1 MSESYNWRL
10 LVVDDD
16 DDICANIKEFL
27 ESEHINNIGLSV
39 ETITDFSQALQV
51 LEAQRIDLII
61 LDVRMGD
68 YTIIQDEEVGRV
80 TLESIKAR
88 RFVPVI
94 FYTGLPNLVEHFRS
108 DLIQIVTKGSD
119 GLESLLQAVKEIFQ
133 SRLPTINRAL
143 IRHIEEV
150 QRRYMWD
157 FVAQNWPELG
167 EINDQS
173 ELAHLL
179 ARRLAISLSVD
190 EIQALETELS
200 GMLNHSK
207 TETDVVHPITYYII
221 PPLSKFPQPGDLY
234 LKIIKNISSYWVVL
248 NPACD
253 FVVHKDKCK
262 VEHILL
268 AATNKLSQSPEFTSW
283 FNDQKRENRS
293 KLEKLIRDNREGGQP
308 DRYFFLPGVLN
319 IPDLIID
326 LQRIESINYDDF
338 KSQEWDRV
346 ASLDS
351 PHAEAFQSKFSR
363 YFGRI
368 GKPDL
373 NSEIIFS
380 RFVETSPN
388 TEDGLTDS

>member
-1 MSESYNWRL
+1 MSEVSSWRL

-16 DDICANIKEFL
+16 EEIYINI
-27 ESEHINNIGLSV
+27 SV
-39 ETITDFSQALQV
+39 EIITDFDQALQV
-51 LEAQRIDLII
+51 LEKQRIDLVI
-61 LDVRMGD
+61 LDVRMGN
-68 YTIIQDEEVGRV
+68 YEEIQEEEVGRI
-80 TLESIKAR
+80 TLASIQER

-94 FYTGLPNLVEHFRS
+94 FNTGLPNLVEH
-108 DLIQIVTKGSD
+108 LISHLIRVVTKGSLD
-119 GLESLLQAVKEIFQ
+119 DLLEAVQSIFK

-143 IRHIEEV
+143 IRHVEEV

-157 FVAQNWPELG
+157 FVAQHWSELG
-167 EINDQS
+167 EISDQS

-190 EIQALETELS
+190 EIQSLETELGGIIKS
-200 GMLNHSK
+200 SNNEIDL
-207 TETDVVHPITYYII
+207 VHPITYYVI

-234 LKIIKNISSYWVVL
+234 LRRNGDASSYWVIL
-248 NPACD
+248 NPSCD
-253 FVVHKDKCK
+253 FVVRKSGKCK
-262 VEHILL
+262 VEYVLL
-268 AATNKLSQSPEFTSW
+268 ARTTELKQSPEFQDWCGNPT
-283 FNDQKRENRS
+283 KGKS
-293 KLEKLIRDNREGGQP
+293 KLEKLIKDNREGQA
-308 DRYFFLPGVLN
+308 DRYFFLPGVLD

-326 LQRIESINYDDF
+326 FQLIESVNYEEL
-338 KSQEWDRV
+338 KEHMWDRV

-351 PHAEAFQSKFSR
+351 PHTEALQSKFSR

>member
-16 DDICANIKEFL
+16 DDICATIKEFL
-27 ESEHINNIGLSV
+27 ESENINNIGLSV
-39 ETITDFSQALQV
+39 ETITDFNQALQI

-68 YTIIQDEEVGRV
+68 YSITQDEEVGRV

-108 DLIQIVTKGSD
+108 DLIHIVTKGSD
-119 GLESLLQAVKEIFQ
+119 GLESLLRSVQEVFQ
-133 SRLPTINRAL
+133 SRLPIINRAL

-157 FVAQNWPELG
+157 FVAQHWSELG

-190 EIQALETELS
+190 EIQVLETEL
-200 GMLNHSK
+200 GGIINPSK
-207 TETDVVHPITYYII
+207 TEMDVVHPITYYVI

-234 LKIIKNISSYWVVL
+234 LRRNGDASNYWVIL
-248 NPACD
+248 NPSCD
-253 FVVHKDKCK
+253 FVVRKSGKCK
-262 VEHILL
+262 VEYVLL
-268 AATNKLSQSPEFTSW
+268 AGTTELRKAPEFQDW
-283 FNDQKRENRS
+283 CGNPGKGRS
-293 KLEKLIRDNREGGQP
+293 KLEKLIRDNREGQA
-308 DRYFFLPGVLN
+308 DRYFFLPGALS

-326 LQRIESINYDDF
+326 FQLIKSINYVDL
-338 KSQEWDRV
+338 KEHTWERV

-351 PHAEAFQSKFSR
+351 PHAEALQSKFSR

-373 NSEIIFS
+373 NAEIIFS
-380 RFVETSPN
+380 RFLETSP
-388 TEDGLTDS
+388 TPEDDLTNS

>member
-1 MSESYNWRL
+1 MSEFHKWRL

-16 DDICANIKEFL
+16 DDICDAIKEFL
-27 ESEHINNIGLSV
+27 ESENINDIGLSV
-39 ETITDFSQALQV
+39 ETITDFNQALQI
-51 LEAQRIDLII
+51 LEVQRIDLII

-68 YTIIQDEEVGRV
+68 YTTTQEEEVGRV

-94 FYTGLPNLVEHFRS
+94 FYTGLPHLVEHCRS
-108 DLIQIVTKGSD
+108 DLIHIVTKGSE
-119 GLESLLQAVKEIFQ
+119 GLESLLRSVQEVFQ
-133 SRLPTINRAL
+133 SRLPIINRAL

-157 FVAQNWPELG
+157 FVAQHWSDLG
-167 EINDQS
+167 EINDKS

-190 EIQALETELS
+190 EIQVLETEL
-200 GMLNHSK
+200 GGIINPSK
-207 TETDVVHPITYYII
+207 AEMDVVHPITYYII

-234 LKIIKNISSYWVVL
+234 LRRNGDASSYWVIL
-248 NPACD
+248 NPSCD
-253 FVVHKDKCK
+253 FVVRKNGKCK
-262 VEHILL
+262 VEYVLL
-268 AATNKLSQSPEFTSW
+268 ARTSELKLSPEFQDW
-283 FNDQKRENRS
+283 FGDPEKGKP
-293 KLEKLIRDNREGGQP
+293 KLAKLIKDNREGQA
-308 DRYFFLPGVLN
+308 DRYFFLPGVLS

-326 LQRIESINYDDF
+326 FQLIESVNYEEL
-338 KSQEWDRV
+338 KESIWERV

-351 PHAEAFQSKFSR
+351 PHTEALQSKFSR

-373 NSEIIFS
+373 NAEIILS
-380 RFVETSPN
+380 RFVETPTSL
-388 TEDGLTDS
+388 D

>member
-1 MSESYNWRL
+1 MSEVSNWRL

-16 DDICANIKEFL
+16 EEVCKNIQEFL
-27 ESEHINNIGLSV
+27 EYETIDNINISV
-39 ETITDFSQALQV
+39 EIVTDFNQALQV
-51 LEAQRIDLII
+51 LENQRIDLVI
-61 LDVRMGD
+61 LDVRMGN
-68 YTIIQDEEVGRV
+68 YEEIQEEEVGRI
-80 TLESIKAR
+80 TLASIQER

-94 FYTGLPNLVEHFRS
+94 FNTGLPNLVEHLRS
-108 DLIQIVTKGSD
+108 NLIRIVTKGSLD
-119 GLESLLQAVKEIFQ
+119 CLLEEVKSVFE
-133 SRLPTINRAL
+133 SRLPNINRAL
-143 IRHIEEV
+143 IRHFEEV
-150 QRRYMWD
+150 QRRYMWN
-157 FVAQNWPELG
+157 FVDQHWSELG

-190 EIQALETELS
+190 GIQALETELS
-200 GMLNHSK
+200 GMINPSK
-207 TETDVVHPITYYII
+207 IETDVVHPITYYVI

-234 LKIIKNISSYWVVL
+234 LRIIESISSYWVVL

-253 FVVHKDKCK
+253 FVVHKNKCK
-262 VEHILL
+262 VEHMLL
-268 AATNKLSQSPEFTSW
+268 AATNKLNKSPEYKSW
-283 FNDQKRENRS
+283 SSDKKRENKS

-308 DRYFFLPGVLN
+308 DRYFFLPGVLK
-319 IPDLIID
+319 IPDLIVD
-326 LQRIESINYDDF
+326 LQQIESVSYDDF

>member
-1 MSESYNWRL
+1 MSEVSNWRL

-16 DDICANIKEFL
+16 EEVCRNIQEFL
-27 ESEHINNIGLSV
+27 EYETIDNINISV
-39 ETITDFSQALQV
+39 EIITDFNQALQV
-51 LEAQRIDLII
+51 LENRRIDLVI
-61 LDVRMGD
+61 LDVRMGN
-68 YTIIQDEEVGRV
+68 YEEIQEEEVGRM
-80 TLESIKAR
+80 TLASIQAR

-94 FYTGLPNLVEHFRS
+94 FNTGLPNLVEHLS
-108 DLIQIVTKGSD
+108 SHLIRVVTKGSLD
-119 GLESLLQAVKEIFQ
+119 CLLEEVKSIFE

-143 IRHIEEV
+143 IRHFEEV
-150 QRRYMWD
+150 QRQYMWN
-157 FVAQNWPELG
+157 FVDQHWSELG
-167 EINDQS
+167 EIKDQS

-200 GMLNHSK
+200 GMINPSK
-207 TETDVVHPITYYII
+207 TETDIVHPITYYVI

-234 LKIIKNISSYWVVL
+234 LRIIENISSYWVVL

-268 AATNKLSQSPEFTSW
+268 AATTRLSQSPEFTSW
-283 FNDQKRENRS
+283 SNDKKKENRS

-326 LQRIESINYDDF
+326 LQRIESISYYDF

-380 RFVETSPN
+380 RFVETFP
-388 TEDGLTDS
+388 TPEDDLTNS